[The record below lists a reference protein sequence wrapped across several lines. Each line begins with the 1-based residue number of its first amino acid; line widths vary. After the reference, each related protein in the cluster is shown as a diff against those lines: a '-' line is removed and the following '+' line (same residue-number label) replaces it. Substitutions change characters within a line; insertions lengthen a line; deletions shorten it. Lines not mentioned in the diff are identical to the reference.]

1 MQNDVQGHSP
11 SILIAGA
18 GHSGSTLLGL
28 ILGSHSAA
36 FYAGEAKKV
45 VYIGDPTKPERKRV
59 CKLCGADCRV
69 WGMFPATTGEQLYRI
84 LRERTGKQT
93 IVDSSKSLAWLRAR
107 IDDELKSW
115 TAPVLLFLQRDGR
128 AVFNSRVRKYPD
140 REPEAIAAKWA
151 QQVDSTRALFES
163 YEGPRLIVRYEE
175 LATEP
180 ERVVQEICELAG
192 LTFEPGMLNF
202 TAFEHHV
209 LGGNNGTQFQVAR
222 AQERQDDT
230 LAQPG
235 DRHGDYYHQHPSGIA
250 LDLRWRTEL
259 SPDMLAIFE
268 SVAAET
274 NQSLRW
280 KE

>member
-1 MQNDVQGHSP
+1 MQKRRP
-11 SILIAGA
+11 AILIAGA

-28 ILGSHSAA
+28 ILGSNSQA

-45 VYIGDPTKPERKRV
+45 VYLGDETKPERKRV
-59 CKLCGADCRV
+59 CKLCGGDCKV
-69 WGMFPATTGEQLYRI
+69 WGTFPPTRGEQLYDA
-84 LRERTGKQT
+84 LRAQTGKAT

-107 IDDELKSW
+107 IADEEASW

-140 REPEAIAAKWA
+140 RDPVAVANKWA
-151 QQVDSTRALFES
+151 GQVESTMAL
-163 YEGPRLIVRYEE
+163 YEQHGGPRMVVRYEE

-180 ERVVQEICELAG
+180 ERVVREICELAQ
-192 LTFEPGMLNF
+192 LSWEPGMLDF
-202 TAFEHHV
+202 ASHEHHV

-222 AQERQDDT
+222 AQELQDDT

-235 DRHGDYYHQHPSGIA
+235 DRHGDYYHRHPSGIA

-259 SPDMLAIFE
+259 PAHLLTIFE
-268 SVAAET
+268 SVAAGT
-274 NQSLRW
+274 NQTLRW
-280 KE
+280 KD